1 MTNSVQSN
9 GLDKG
14 MRHRSTHL
22 IEDSL
27 NSDIIAFLEVDG
39 RLPFSEIANKLGVSE
54 GTIRNRVSAMK
65 EAGLLRIVAIAD
77 PRASEYKADAM
88 LRIKVAPGIRPEVVA
103 ERLSALTSVVY
114 ILWVTGNYDL
124 LVEII
129 IDEGGSISEF
139 MDEHVHQHGDIGDS
153 ELMLG
158 VKNFKNQFLLKRSW
172 DDNQDNT

>member
-1 MTNSVQSN
+1 
-9 GLDKG
+9 
-14 MRHRSTHL
+14 
-22 IEDSL
+22 
-27 NSDIIAFLEVDG
+27 
-39 RLPFSEIANKLGVSE
+39 
-54 GTIRNRVSAMK
+54 MK

-139 MDEHVHQHGDIGDS
+139 MDEHVHQHADISDS

-172 DDNQDNT
+172 DDNQDQT